1 MDISA
6 VVREAAEQ
14 GLSREQVEALCSE
27 SGFQWAQFLDEFS
40 RFVAHAFAEGLLSYE
55 LADAAVNGL
64 YAAAVE
70 DMTEYT
76 WSVYLAFDAGEYY
89 HPGDSRE
96 VDPVAE
102 YTWPA
107 IREIVG
113 RDPAV

>member
-1 MDISA
+1 
-6 VVREAAEQ
+6 
-14 GLSREQVEALCSE
+14 
-27 SGFQWAQFLDEFS
+27 
-40 RFVAHAFAEGLLSYE
+40 
-55 LADAAVNGL
+55 
-64 YAAAVE
+64 
-70 DMTEYT
+70 MTEYT